1 MNDQTDSNKVRPTAK
16 DAQINK
22 PWAPPSGHRASG
34 VGPNGPLSKAEQ
46 AALPGWGKA
55 PAICL
60 VQPQMGEN
68 IGATARAMANFGFS
82 ELILVAP
89 RDVWPNPKAWA
100 LASGAEWPLENA
112 RVVDSAADAIAEKTL
127 VIATTGTPRQLDKP
141 LIGPREA
148 VARIRTAMANG
159 EQPVILFG
167 SERAGLDNDLII
179 NADILVTYPVDGRFP
194 SLNLAQSVA
203 CFCYEWASFSE
214 AEGPPPGWT
223 MEEKPAAPRQAF
235 ESFFENLIDAL
246 DASRFFWPD
255 DRKTTMVETLRN
267 AFVRSRFSMGEISL
281 IRGAIRSLV
290 EGPRKRALESDTQR
304 AHALCVR
311 WLATGNGDGPS
322 GGTIQKVIMAGSTLV
337 VTMRYD
343 TRSDGVWFLEVTD
356 WNIVSARF
364 LGSSGTD

>member
-1 MNDQTDSNKVRPTAK
+1 MNTQTDSNKTPETVK
-16 DAQINK
+16 EAQTNK
-22 PWAPPSGHRASG
+22 PWAPTVGHRASG

-68 IGATARAMANFGFS
+68 IGAAARAMANFGFS

-112 RVVDSAADAIAEKTL
+112 RVVASTAEAVGEKTL

-148 VARIRTAMANG
+148 VARIRAAMAAR

-179 NADILVTYPVDGRFP
+179 NADILVTYPVDGKFP

-214 AEGPPPGWT
+214 AAGPPPGWT
-223 MEEKPAAPRQAF
+223 MEEKPAAPRAAF
-235 ESFFENLIDAL
+235 ESFFDNLITDL

-267 AFVRSRFSMGEISL
+267 AFVRGRFSMGEISL
-281 IRGAIRSLV
+281 IRGAMRSLI
-290 EGPRKRALESDTQR
+290 EGPRRRAMESDTTR
-304 AHALCVR
+304 ARAIAMAWAAENCAGGDVTEFMFVNITIVMTLTNVGVGTSAYFLTLKNWQVETVR
-311 WLATGNGDGPS
+311 SYRGD
-322 GGTIQKVIMAGSTLV
+322 
-337 VTMRYD
+337 
-343 TRSDGVWFLEVTD
+343 
-356 WNIVSARF
+356 
-364 LGSSGTD
+364 

>member
-1 MNDQTDSNKVRPTAK
+1 VNDKTDSNKSPDAAKDTAK
-16 DAQINK
+16 EGAPNK
-22 PWAPPSGHRASG
+22 PWMPPRRIQGIG

-46 AALPGWGKA
+46 AALPGWGAA

-82 ELILVAP
+82 ELILVSP

-112 RVVDSAADAIAEKTL
+112 RVVGSAAEAIGEKTL

-148 VARIRTAMANG
+148 VARIRAAMANG

-223 MEEKPAAPRQAF
+223 MGEQPAAPRHAF
-235 ESFFENLIDAL
+235 ESFFENLVSEL
-246 DASRFFWPD
+246 DESRFFWPD
-255 DRKTTMVETLRN
+255 DRKTTMVETMRN
-267 AFVRSRFSMGEISL
+267 ALVRGRFTMGEISL
-281 IRGAIRSLV
+281 IRGAMRSLI
-290 EGPRKRALESDTQR
+290 EGPRRRAMESDTQR
-304 AHALCVR
+304 AREIATA
-311 WLATGNGDGPS
+311 WLGEHGEGAVVSEFMFAGGIVFVTVTLGDG
-322 GGTIQKVIMAGSTLV
+322 STGAYFLSLKDWQV
-337 VTMRYD
+337 ESVRYF
-343 TRSDGVWFLEVTD
+343 T
-356 WNIVSARF
+356 SA
-364 LGSSGTD
+364 

>member
-1 MNDQTDSNKVRPTAK
+1 MNDQTDSNKVGETAK
-16 DAQINK
+16 EPQTNK
-22 PWAPPSGHRASG
+22 PWVPPVGHRESG
-34 VGPNGPLSKAEQ
+34 VGPNGPLSKAQQ

-112 RVVDSAADAIAEKTL
+112 RVVDTAAEAIGDKTL

-148 VARIRTAMANG
+148 VARIRAAMAKG

-179 NADILVTYPVDGRFP
+179 NADILVTYPVDGKFP

-223 MEEKPAAPRQAF
+223 MAEKPAAPRTAF
-235 ESFFENLIDAL
+235 ESFFDNLITEL

-255 DRKTTMVETLRN
+255 DRKVTMVETLRN
-267 AFVRSRFSMGEISL
+267 AFVRGRFSMGEISL
-281 IRGAIRSLV
+281 IRGAMRSLV
-290 EGPRKRALESDTQR
+290 EGPRRRAMESDTAR
-304 AHALCVR
+304 AREVVGAWVAAGEAGAITDFLYADGSAVVAVAKTDGGVR
-311 WLATGNGDGPS
+311 VHFVSLRNWEVETA
-322 GGTIQKVIMAGSTLV
+322 
-337 VTMRYD
+337 
-343 TRSDGVWFLEVTD
+343 RS
-356 WNIVSARF
+356 IRR
-364 LGSSGTD
+364 

>member
-1 MNDQTDSNKVRPTAK
+1 MNTQTDSNKTPETVKEVQT
-16 DAQINK
+16 NK
-22 PWAPPSGHRASG
+22 PWAPPVGHRASG

-68 IGATARAMANFGFS
+68 IGAAARAMANFGFS

-112 RVVDSAADAIAEKTL
+112 RVVASAVEAVSDKTL
-127 VIATTGTPRQLDKP
+127 VIATTGTPRQLDKL

-148 VARIRTAMANG
+148 VAQIRAAMANG
-159 EQPVILFG
+159 EQPVIMFG

-179 NADILVTYPVDGRFP
+179 NADILVTYPVDGKFP

-214 AEGPPPGWT
+214 AAGPPPGWT
-223 MEEKPAAPRQAF
+223 MEEKPAAPRAAF
-235 ESFFENLIDAL
+235 ESFFENLITDL

-267 AFVRSRFSMGEISL
+267 AFVRGRFSMGEISL
-281 IRGAIRSLV
+281 IRGAMRSLI
-290 EGPRKRALESDTQR
+290 EGPRRRAMESDTAR
-304 AHALCVR
+304 ARDVAGAWATENCAGGEVTEFMFVNSTIVMTLTNVGGETSACFLTLKNWQVETVR
-311 WLATGNGDGPS
+311 CFNGD
-322 GGTIQKVIMAGSTLV
+322 
-337 VTMRYD
+337 
-343 TRSDGVWFLEVTD
+343 
-356 WNIVSARF
+356 
-364 LGSSGTD
+364 

>member
-1 MNDQTDSNKVRPTAK
+1 MNAKTDSNKSRDAAHSTAK
-16 DAQINK
+16 EAAINK
-22 PWAPPSGHRASG
+22 PWVPPLGHRASG

-46 AALPGWGKA
+46 AALPGWGQA

-112 RVVDSAADAIAEKTL
+112 RVVDNAAEAISDKTL

-141 LIGPREA
+141 LIGPRQA
-148 VARIRTAMANG
+148 VARIRAAMAMG
-159 EQPVILFG
+159 EKPVILFG
-167 SERAGLDNDLII
+167 SERAGLDNQLII

-235 ESFFENLIDAL
+235 ESFFENLVTEL
-246 DASRFFWPD
+246 DTSRFFWPD
-255 DRKTTMVETLRN
+255 DRKGTMVETMRN
-267 AFVRSRFSMGEISL
+267 ALVRGRFTMGEISL
-281 IRGAIRSLV
+281 LRGAISSLV
-290 EGPRKRALESDTQR
+290 TGPRRRAIDSDQAR
-304 AHALCVR
+304 AREVAAA
-311 WLATGNGDGPS
+311 WLAVSSPGDDIAECFYAGATIIAEVAQ
-322 GGTIQKVIMAGSTLV
+322 GGGGSAVYVLRLKGWHIET
-337 VTMRYD
+337 
-343 TRSDGVWFLEVTD
+343 
-356 WNIVSARF
+356 ARRF
-364 LGSSGTD
+364 KGD

>member
-1 MNDQTDSNKVRPTAK
+1 VNTKTDSNQAPKAAK
-16 DAQINK
+16 EGAPNK
-22 PWAPPSGHRASG
+22 PWMPPRRVQG
-34 VGPNGPLSKAEQ
+34 VGVGTNGPLSKAEQ
-46 AALPGWGKA
+46 AALPGWGAA

-82 ELILVAP
+82 ELILVEP

-112 RVVDSAADAIAEKTL
+112 RVVASAAEAVAEKTL

-148 VARIRTAMANG
+148 VARIRAAMANG

-179 NADILVTYPVDGRFP
+179 GADILVTYPVDGRFP

-214 AEGPPPGWT
+214 AGGPPPGWT
-223 MEEKPAAPRQAF
+223 MAEKPAAPRAAF
-235 ESFFENLIDAL
+235 ESFFDNLITEL
-246 DASRFFWPD
+246 DNSRFFWPD
-255 DRKTTMVETLRN
+255 DRKVTMVETLRN
-267 AFVRSRFSMGEISL
+267 AFIRNRLTMGEISL
-281 IRGAIRSLV
+281 IRGAIASLV
-290 EGPRKRALESDTQR
+290 AGPRRRAVESDQARARAATQAWLASNAKFAEIEITKWGYFGNWGVGQAR
-304 AHALCVR
+304 EKDQELVVFATFEKTEIQTVTCHAL
-311 WLATGNGDGPS
+311 
-322 GGTIQKVIMAGSTLV
+322 KGS
-337 VTMRYD
+337 
-343 TRSDGVWFLEVTD
+343 
-356 WNIVSARF
+356 
-364 LGSSGTD
+364 

>member
-1 MNDQTDSNKVRPTAK
+1 VIDKTDSNKSSQAAK
-16 DAQINK
+16 EGALNK
-22 PWAPPSGHRASG
+22 PWMPPRRIQGIG

-46 AALPGWGKA
+46 AALPGWGAA

-82 ELILVAP
+82 ELILVSP

-112 RVVDSAADAIAEKTL
+112 RVVDSAAQAIGDKTL

-148 VARIRTAMANG
+148 VARIRAAMANG

-223 MEEKPAAPRQAF
+223 MSEQPAAPRHAF
-235 ESFFENLIDAL
+235 ESFFENLISEL
-246 DASRFFWPD
+246 DDSRFFWPD
-255 DRKTTMVETLRN
+255 DRKTTMVETMRN
-267 AFVRSRFSMGEISL
+267 ALVRGRFTMGEISL
-281 IRGAIRSLV
+281 IRGAMRSLV
-290 EGPRKRALESDTQR
+290 EGPRRRSIESDKQR
-304 AHALCVR
+304 AREVFQA
-311 WLATGNGDGPS
+311 WLDAGANGAANMAEGEVVEFIFAGTNIVARMVFPTGTNGAWF
-322 GGTIQKVIMAGSTLV
+322 VTLV
-337 VTMRYD
+337 
-343 TRSDGVWFLEVTD
+343 D
-356 WNIVSARF
+356 WKVETAQFVGSA
-364 LGSSGTD
+364 